1 MIYKKGGQT
10 MSYDVSI
17 KITFITKE
25 FLSIDFIENLL
36 KQLDLRENLN
46 QSNWRAERFSIYHT
60 KEDTEWVLNN
70 ANLWY
75 WYLSFY
81 SHNEDLYF
89 RMEQPDQVVGI
100 SYILL
105 KCKNDEQIINHC
117 LDVLK
122 EIFQDRYFMI
132 HVIDEQIY
140 EQQIQAFEDL
150 NNKWHNRFQKMK
162 ADYKLRGDSFRIFD
176 ELGINVGL
184 SRKMCFGRYMF
195 EYFDKERLL
204 SCPYVYHAEETKN
217 GIEIQLYEN
226 LMQERKLFKE
236 WKIRHY
242 YQVDKAAK
250 EISLKL
256 RKVEGTESI
265 YSIESLVPYK
275 SIYFYNNTV
284 REEPR
289 KGPKNKHIIPA
300 DIFYKEILL
309 SKYKKTHFR
318 KMDEDCLVDASSLGL
333 LVYAENEDA
342 DVKSIFETEAL
353 IAIGIFEDDPY
364 EFAKQKGY
372 HISKINEHKYL
383 LEKEDEKII
392 DKQYYYE
399 DEDLKF
405 IINLDVRK
413 EKLNETEIKEVVS
426 EFDRMNKSVK
436 IRKME

>member
-1 MIYKKGGQT
+1 MDRI
-10 MSYDVSI
+10 SI
-17 KITFITKE
+17 KITFITKD
-25 FLSIDFIENLL
+25 FLSKDFIENLL
-36 KQLDLRENLN
+36 DRLNLRKNLT
-46 QSNWRAERFSIYHT
+46 QCNWRAERFASSLS
-60 KEDTEWVLNN
+60 KEDKEETEWILNN
-70 ANLWY
+70 SNLWY

-81 SHNEDLYF
+81 SHNDKLYF
-89 RMEQPDQVVGI
+89 RMEQTRNVIGI

-122 EIFQDRYFMI
+122 ELFQDRYFMI

-140 EQQIQAFEDL
+140 EQQIQAFKDL

-184 SRKMCFGRYMF
+184 SRKMYFGRYMF

-204 SCPYVYHAEETKN
+204 SCSYVYHAEETKN

-242 YQVDKAAK
+242 YRIDKAAK

-256 RKVEGTESI
+256 SKVEGTESI

-275 SIYFYNNTV
+275 PIYFYNNTV
-284 REEPR
+284 RVGSR

-300 DIFYKEILL
+300 DIFCKEILL

-318 KMDEDCLVDASSLGL
+318 KMDEDCLVDASALGL

-364 EFAKQKGY
+364 EFAKQKEY
-372 HISKINEHKYL
+372 QISKINEHKYL
-383 LEKEDEKII
+383 LEKEDEKIL
-392 DKQYYYE
+392 DKKYYYE
-399 DEDLKF
+399 DEDFSYDITL
-405 IINLDVRK
+405 IVRK

-426 EFDRMNKSVK
+426 EFDRMNKSAK
-436 IRKME
+436 IRKMK

>member
-1 MIYKKGGQT
+1 MG
-10 MSYDVSI
+10 YDVAI

-25 FLSIDFIENLL
+25 FVNTEFMKSLLDRLNLR
-36 KQLDLRENLN
+36 KNLT
-46 QSNWRAERFSIYHT
+46 QCNWRAERFASSLS
-60 KEDTEWVLNN
+60 KEDKEETEWILNN
-70 ANLWY
+70 SNLWY

-81 SHNEDLYF
+81 SYNDKLYF
-89 RMEQPDQVVGI
+89 RMEQTRNVIGI

-105 KCKNDEQIINHC
+105 KCKNDVQIINHC

-122 EIFQDRYFMI
+122 DIFQDRFFMI
-132 HVIDEQIY
+132 HVIDEKIDEYQT
-140 EQQIQAFEDL
+140 QAREDL
-150 NNKWHNRFQKMK
+150 YNKWHNHFQKMK

-195 EYFDKERLL
+195 DYFDKERLL

-256 RKVEGTESI
+256 SLLEGRDYLHSMESFIPYESI
-265 YSIESLVPYK
+265 YS
-275 SIYFYNNTV
+275 YNGTI

-333 LVYAENEDA
+333 LVYVENEDA

-364 EFAKQKGY
+364 EFAKQKEY
-372 HISKINEHKYL
+372 QISKINEHKYL
-383 LEKEDEKII
+383 LEKEDEKIL
-392 DKQYYYE
+392 DKKYYYE
-399 DEDLKF
+399 DEDFSYDITL
-405 IINLDVRK
+405 IVRK
-413 EKLNETEIKEVVS
+413 EKLNENEIKEVVS

-436 IRKME
+436 IRKMK

>member
-1 MIYKKGGQT
+1 
-10 MSYDVSI
+10 
-17 KITFITKE
+17 
-25 FLSIDFIENLL
+25 
-36 KQLDLRENLN
+36 
-46 QSNWRAERFSIYHT
+46 
-60 KEDTEWVLNN
+60 
-70 ANLWY
+70 
-75 WYLSFY
+75 
-81 SHNEDLYF
+81 
-89 RMEQPDQVVGI
+89 
-100 SYILL
+100 
-105 KCKNDEQIINHC
+105 
-117 LDVLK
+117 
-122 EIFQDRYFMI
+122 
-132 HVIDEQIY
+132 
-140 EQQIQAFEDL
+140 
-150 NNKWHNRFQKMK
+150 
-162 ADYKLRGDSFRIFD
+162 
-176 ELGINVGL
+176 
-184 SRKMCFGRYMF
+184 MCFGRYMF

-242 YQVDKAAK
+242 YQISKVAK

-436 IRKME
+436 IRKMK

>member
-1 MIYKKGGQT
+1 MG
-10 MSYDVSI
+10 YDVAI

-25 FLSIDFIENLL
+25 FVNTEFMKSLL
-36 KQLDLRENLN
+36 AQLNLRENLIW
-46 QSNWRAERFSIYHT
+46 SNIRSERFSSSLSKNA
-60 KEDTEWVLNN
+60 KEETEWVLNN
-70 ANLWY
+70 GNLWY
-75 WYLSFY
+75 WYLSFF
-81 SHNEDLYF
+81 SFNDDLYF
-89 RMEQPDQVVGI
+89 RMEQTEHVMGI

-105 KCKNDEQIINHC
+105 KCKNDEQFINHC

-122 EIFQDRYFMI
+122 DIFQDRYFMI
-132 HVIDEQIY
+132 HVIDEKIDEY
-140 EQQIQAFEDL
+140 QAQAREDL
-150 NNKWHNRFQKMK
+150 YNKWPNRYQKMK
-162 ADYKLRGDSFRIFD
+162 ADYKLRSDSLRIFD

-184 SRKMCFGRYMF
+184 SRKMYFGRYMF

-226 LMQERKLFKE
+226 LMQERNFFNE

-242 YQVDKAAK
+242 YQINKVAK
-250 EISLKL
+250 EISSKL
-256 RKVEGTESI
+256 SLLEGADCLYSMESFI
-265 YSIESLVPYK
+265 PYER
-275 SIYFYNNTV
+275 IYFYNNSV
-284 REEPR
+284 QEEPR

-342 DVKSIFETEAL
+342 NVKSIFETEAL

-364 EFAKQKGY
+364 EFAKQKEY
-372 HISKINEHKYL
+372 QISKINEHKYL

-392 DKQYYYE
+392 DKKYYYE

-405 IINLDVRK
+405 ILNLEVRK

-436 IRKME
+436 IRKMK